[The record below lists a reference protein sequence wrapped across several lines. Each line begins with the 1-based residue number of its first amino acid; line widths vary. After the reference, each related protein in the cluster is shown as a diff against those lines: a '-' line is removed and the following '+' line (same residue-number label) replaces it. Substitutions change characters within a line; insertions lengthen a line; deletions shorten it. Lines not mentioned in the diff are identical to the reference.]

1 MSTFNELIDFTRSTT
16 GTYLDSVVY
25 GSESVI
31 NGEFNDGTTGWSA
44 PYQSTISTV
53 NSALRVTSTNNN
65 PYATQDVVVEAGKK
79 YVVTFDTGARS
90 AGSTSV
96 FFGSETGLAKTDLG
110 TLSFQPNGFYVFNV
124 VATTNVLNIQ
134 FVGSSMSVG
143 DYFDVDNVSVKEVIG
158 GQGTAGTPLL
168 STAGFD
174 EPRLEYD
181 SQGNALGL
189 LVEEA
194 RTNKVF
200 YSATKGAWASN
211 SNTSPVSLDNQ
222 GIAPDGTNTAWL
234 IPEGA
239 TGFNQRNYG
248 ISANT
253 VTYVWSVY
261 VKALSTD
268 AVASFIENGIHQ
280 ADKATLNFD
289 FATETISGDAT
300 NATYTNVGN
309 GWYRLTQTFTN
320 NGTGT
325 QFLLRTAANSLM
337 NGKVLIWG
345 AQIEEGTFPTAYI
358 PTEASTVTR
367 SAEGVRVTL
376 SDFYYRQKHG
386 TIVIEFASKYD
397 ETVPDYHRPWEI
409 GNLATGV
416 NRIFMYVT
424 GNQTRLHNRLFDND
438 VDQFT
443 ATLTSALPNNTGV
456 YSKAALAWQTDD
468 AQTAYNGSAIA
479 SDTTVALTQERDTL
493 AIMGRPSSAGNRLS
507 GHVKSIQYYPIRLSE
522 ERLEQVTA

>member
-1 MSTFNELIDFTRSTT
+1 VSTFNDLITFTRSTT
-16 GTYLDSVVY
+16 ATYLDSVVY
-25 GSESVI
+25 GSETVT
-31 NGEFNDGTTGWSA
+31 NGSFSNGTTGWSA
-44 PYQSTISTV
+44 AYQSTISTV
-53 NSALRVTSTNNN
+53 NDALRVTSTNHN

-79 YVVTFDTGARS
+79 YVITFNTLTRTG
-90 AGSTSV
+90 GSTSV
-96 FFGSETGLAKTDLG
+96 FFGSETGLAKSDLG
-110 TLSFQPNGFYVFNV
+110 SLSFHPNNSYSFNV
-124 VATTNVLNIQ
+124 VATTDLLNIQ
-134 FVGSSMSVG
+134 FIGGGMSVG
-143 DYFDVDNVSVKEVIG
+143 DYFEVDNVSVKEVIG
-158 GQGTAGTPLL
+158 GQGTAGNPLL
-168 STAGFD
+168 RTAAIN

-181 SQGNALGL
+181 ASGNALGL

-200 YSATKGAWASN
+200 YSATKNAWASS

-222 GIAPDGTNTAWL
+222 GIAPDETKTAWL
-234 IPEGA
+234 IPTGA

-268 AVASFIENGIHQ
+268 AVASFIGNGIHQ
-280 ADKATLNFD
+280 SDTSDLYFN

-320 NGTGT
+320 DGSGTV
-325 QFLLRTAANSLM
+325 FLLRTETDSLM
-337 NGKVLIWG
+337 NGKVLLWG
-345 AQIEEGTFPTAYI
+345 AQVETGAFPTSYI
-358 PTEASTVTR
+358 PTVASTVTR
-367 SAEGVRVTL
+367 SSEGVRVTL

-397 ETVPDYHRPWEI
+397 ETVPNYNRPWELA
-409 GNLATGV
+409 NLATDV

-424 GNQTRLHNRLFDND
+424 GNQNQLHSRLYDNS
-438 VDQFT
+438 VDQFLS
-443 ATLTSALPNNTGV
+443 TLTSALPNNTGV

-468 AQTAYNGSAIA
+468 AQTAYNGADVGSN
-479 SDTTVALTQERDTL
+479 TTVALTQERDTL
-493 AIMGRPSSAGNRLS
+493 AIMGRPSNAGNRLS
-507 GHVKSIQYYPIRLSE
+507 GHVKSIQYYPLRLSE
-522 ERLEQVTA
+522 ERLEAVTA

>member
-16 GTYLDSVVY
+16 ATYLDSVVY

-31 NGEFNDGTTGWSA
+31 NGDFSDGLTGWST
-44 PYQSTISTV
+44 SNTNTTNTITV
-53 NSALRVTSTNNN
+53 NNGAVT
-65 PYATQDVVVEAGKK
+65 
-79 YVVTFDTGARS
+79 
-90 AGSTSV
+90 
-96 FFGSETGLAKTDLG
+96 
-110 TLSFQPNGFYVFNV
+110 
-124 VATTNVLNIQ
+124 
-134 FVGSSMSVG
+134 MVG
-143 DYFDVDNVSVKEVIG
+143 DGTVSLNLQQADVFTVNKEYRLTVDATVNEGNVGGIKLQYSGSDSSIGIIQESGQYSFTFKPTTATLDIFRQVGGEAINITIDNISVKEVIG
-158 GQGTAGTPLL
+158 GQGTAGNPMLR
-168 STAGFD
+168 TAAIN

-189 LVEEA
+189 LVEEG

-200 YSATKGAWASN
+200 YSATKDAWASN
-211 SNTSPVSLDNQ
+211 SSTSPVSLDNQ
-222 GIAPDGTNTAWL
+222 GIAPDGTSTAWL
-234 IPEGA
+234 IPTGA

-320 NGTGT
+320 DGSGT
-325 QFLLRTAANSLM
+325 QFLLRTETDSLM
-337 NGKVLIWG
+337 NGKVLLWG
-345 AQIEEGTFPTAYI
+345 AQVETGAFPTSYI
-358 PTEASTVTR
+358 PTVASTVTR
-367 SAEGVRVTL
+367 SSEGVRVTL

-397 ETVPDYHRPWEI
+397 ETVPNYNRPWELA
-409 GNLATGV
+409 NLATDV

-424 GNQTRLHNRLFDND
+424 GNQNQLHSRLYDNS
-438 VDQFT
+438 VDQFLS
-443 ATLTSALPNNTGV
+443 TLTSALPNNTGV

-468 AQTAYNGSAIA
+468 AQTAYNGADVGSN
-479 SDTTVALTQERDTL
+479 TTVALTQERDTL
-493 AIMGRPSSAGNRLS
+493 AIMGRPSNAGNRLS
-507 GHVKSIQYYPIRLSE
+507 GHVKSIQYYPLRLSE
-522 ERLEQVTA
+522 ERLEAVTA